1 MALFTKAQ
9 LLKYTG
15 GTLLVG
21 GLVWGT
27 LTWTGTADLQS
38 IKEDFNYVKAQYDTA
53 VGNISIYK
61 TELLRRAGII
71 SDSQAKAEVLGAKVK
86 QLEAQ
91 LKAAQNGSTAD
102 QQTIAQLQAQIT
114 SLQSQIDNGITEED
128 FNSVLAE
135 VERLQGELQKANQ
148 EVAELKTYID
158 GQTGGV
164 KEIAAV
170 TAEEVQNDVDVQN
183 LYYTWQLTN
192 GGTNNVT
199 AYLDK
204 LNIVDE
210 LNESPVAVEAGM
222 RNTYNIGNLR
232 AFAKLYDSVNGQ
244 GAFATKYNEQFANDS
259 GNDDMNSRIATAMS
273 SISVTASIDGTT
285 ITFRW
290 NKTVPV
296 TPNGATKSYTDWWN
310 TQNGS
315 LNI

>member
-27 LTWTGTADLQS
+27 LTWTGTTDLQS
-38 IKEDFNYVKAQYDTA
+38 IKEDFNFVKAQYDTA

-71 SDSQAKAEVLGAKVK
+71 SDSQAKAEVLAAKVK

-91 LKAAQNGSTAD
+91 LEAAQNGSTAD

-114 SLQSQIDNGITEED
+114 SLQAQIDSGITEED
-128 FNSVLAE
+128 FNTVLEE
-135 VERLQGELQKANQ
+135 VSRLQAELQRANQ

-164 KEIAAV
+164 KEIKAV

-192 GGTNNVT
+192 GAANNVT
-199 AYLDK
+199 AYLDG

-210 LNESPVAVEAGM
+210 LNESPVAINQGLH
-222 RNTYNIGNLR
+222 NTYTIGNLR
-232 AFAKLYDSVNGQ
+232 AFAKLYDKVNGQ
-244 GAFATKYNEQFANDS
+244 GAFATAYNAQFETTRSDA
-259 GNDDMNSRIATAMS
+259 DMNDRIATAMS
-273 SISVTASIDGTT
+273 SISVTANINGTN
-285 ITFRW
+285 ISFRW
-290 NKTVPV
+290 NREVPV
-296 TPNGATKSYTDWWN
+296 TPNGVTKTYTDWWN
-310 TQNGS
+310 TETGS